1 MNSNSILLSKIKLK
15 MKEQDD
21 FLEMD
26 LEQLAKDIFTEHN
39 YLRKNPQS
47 YIEKLERVSSF
58 YRGKYFRHPME
69 IPIET
74 YEGIQGIKDTIE
86 FLKNQKP
93 VKELKYSEELSL
105 AARDHVLDIGE
116 KSLHGHIGS
125 NKSNLNDR
133 IEKYIEWNGLITE
146 SIQYCYQFADNIILS
161 LLIDDGSKDK
171 HQRNNLF
178 SEDYNY
184 IGIACGGH
192 KKYQLCTVLNY
203 AKELSPF
210 KSKPPIKEGLNY
222 EEIIPG
228 ENEVIDIKG
237 NIINKDYKPE
247 NTSGVE
253 IVNIIKNYEDKE
265 HHFTRKIFHLNNG
278 RTHIID
284 LEDS

>member
-1 MNSNSILLSKIKLK
+1 MEDNP
-15 MKEQDD
+15 DD
-21 FLEMD
+21 LIEMD
-26 LEQLAKDIFTEHN
+26 LEQLAKDIFIEHN

-58 YRGKYFRHPME
+58 YRGKFFRHPME
-69 IPIET
+69 VPIET
-74 YEGIQGIKDTIE
+74 YEGIQGIKNAIE

-93 VKELKYSEELSL
+93 VHELKYSEELSM

-116 KSLHGHIGS
+116 NNLNGHIGS

-133 IEKYIEWNGLITE
+133 IEKYIEWNGLISE
-146 SIQYCYQFADNIILS
+146 SIQYCYQFADNIIMS

-171 HQRNNLF
+171 HQRDNLF
-178 SEDYNY
+178 SEEYNY

-192 KKYQLCTVLNY
+192 KKFQLCTVLNY
-203 AKELSPF
+203 AKELFPF

-253 IVNIIKNYEDKE
+253 IINIIKNYNEKD
-265 HHFTRKIFHLNNG
+265 HHFTRKIFHLNDG
-278 RTHIID
+278 KTHIID
-284 LEDS
+284 FEES

>member
-1 MNSNSILLSKIKLK
+1 M
-15 MKEQDD
+15 EEPDD
-21 FLEMD
+21 FIEMD

-93 VKELKYSEELSL
+93 VNELKYSEELSM

-116 KSLHGHIGS
+116 NNLHGHIGS

-133 IEKYIEWNGLITE
+133 IEKYVEWNGLISE
-146 SIQYCYQFADNIILS
+146 SIQYCYQFADNIIMS

-171 HQRNNLF
+171 HQRYNLF

-192 KKYQLCTVLNY
+192 KKFQLCTVLNY
-203 AKELSPF
+203 AKELFPL
-210 KSKPPIKEGLNY
+210 KKKPPLKEGLNY
-222 EEIIPG
+222 DDINHG
-228 ENEVIDIKG
+228 ENEVVDIKG
-237 NIINKDYKPE
+237 NVINKDYKPE

>member
-15 MKEQDD
+15 MEEQDD

-146 SIQYCYQFADNIILS
+146 SIQY
-161 LLIDDGSKDK
+161 
-171 HQRNNLF
+171 
-178 SEDYNY
+178 
-184 IGIACGGH
+184 
-192 KKYQLCTVLNY
+192 
-203 AKELSPF
+203 
-210 KSKPPIKEGLNY
+210 
-222 EEIIPG
+222 
-228 ENEVIDIKG
+228 
-237 NIINKDYKPE
+237 
-247 NTSGVE
+247 
-253 IVNIIKNYEDKE
+253 
-265 HHFTRKIFHLNNG
+265 
-278 RTHIID
+278 
-284 LEDS
+284 

>member
-1 MNSNSILLSKIKLK
+1 MEN
-15 MKEQDD
+15 EPDD
-21 FLEMD
+21 LIEMD
-26 LEQLAKDIFTEHN
+26 LEQLAKDIFIEHN

-58 YRGKYFRHPME
+58 YRGKFFRHPME

-74 YEGIQGIKDTIE
+74 YEGIQGIKNAIE

-93 VKELKYSEELSL
+93 VHELKYSEELSM

-116 KSLHGHIGS
+116 NNLSGHIGS

-133 IEKYIEWNGLITE
+133 IEKYIEWNGLISE
-146 SIQYCYQFADNIILS
+146 SIQYCYQFADNIIMS

-171 HQRNNLF
+171 HQRDNLF
-178 SEDYNY
+178 SEEYNY

-192 KKYQLCTVLNY
+192 KKFQLCTVLNY
-203 AKELSPF
+203 AKELFPF

-253 IVNIIKNYEDKE
+253 IINIIKNYNEKD
-265 HHFTRKIFHLNNG
+265 HYFTRKIFHLNDG
-278 RTHIID
+278 KTHIID
-284 LEDS
+284 FEES

>member
-1 MNSNSILLSKIKLK
+1 MNSNSKLLSKIKLK
-15 MKEQDD
+15 MEEQDD

-146 SIQYCYQFADNIILS
+146 SIQYCYQFADNIIMS

-184 IGIACGGH
+184 LGVACGGH
-192 KKYQLCTVLNY
+192 KKFQLCTVLNY
-203 AKELSPF
+203 AQDLFPLGT
-210 KSKPPIKEGLNY
+210 KPPLKEGINY
-222 EEIIPG
+222 NNNLS

-237 NIINKDYKPE
+237 NIINKEYKPE
-247 NTSGVE
+247 NTNNIE
-253 IVNIIKNYEDKE
+253 IINIIKKYNEKE
-265 HHFTRKIFHLNNG
+265 HPYIRKIFHLNNG
-278 RTHIID
+278 RTHFLD
-284 LEDS
+284 FEEN